1 MSFYAMRLASIVGIS
16 RCTYTFLTQ
25 NLGSVNVY

>member
-1 MSFYAMRLASIVGIS
+1 MTRVVLASIVVIS